1 MIDAVKMNAEE
12 QSGHLAESEVARLLA
27 VLQNAEFK
35 RSETRNITKD
45 HSFKPRSLMEIAI
58 EAQKRDAEI
67 EAVKQAE
74 EALAETQR
82 AEAASVSKAQAG
94 EDQILDDPNS
104 ANPDLDN
111 QDLAMGKDVDGAL
124 IAADGAKDVDGQA
137 APPKSPPSP
146 ISEAAPNVTLD
157 TGKGKTKD
165 MAPDMGSGDRSSDLS
180 GNLANPVLAN
190 EGLADDAAE
199 YNPIADASDG
209 DTAKGAQI
217 AANFETVTAAF
228 ERGKAEG
235 MIAGRDAGIADTKA
249 AAEATAQA
257 NLADKIAAFETA
269 LLALTKPQALQAE
282 DLSRSIHAAILRL
295 ASERAGQ
302 QIDDMPENF
311 LARIEALVTSIGQKM
326 TAGKVHIN
334 THDYKIMLPY
344 LADAHFDFV
353 AEPSLARGDIIL
365 KFAGVELHD
374 IAETRLGGQ
383 YAETVKNIAKAPIE
397 AADLRPKITPAEPT
411 PAEPTPAKL
420 TPVEGSD
427 TSNPTLDAGNPASDS
442 AASDKA
448 ETDSAASDNAASA
461 NVELDSA
468 ASDNA
473 ASANVEPDTAA
484 SDKAE
489 LDNAASDKAELDNAA
504 SDKAELDN
512 AASDKAELDN
522 AASDTAEPDNAASD
536 QAQKDQPPVPPD
548 ETPS

>member
-111 QDLAMGKDVDGAL
+111 QDSAIGKDVDGAL

-302 QIDDMPENF
+302 KIDDMPENF

-353 AEPSLARGDIIL
+353 AEPGLARGDIIL

-411 PAEPTPAKL
+411 PAKL

-427 TSNPTLDAGNPASDS
+427 ASNPAPDAGNPASDN

-512 AASDKAELDN
+512 AASD
-522 AASDTAEPDNAASD
+522 TAEPDNAASD